1 MKKTLL
7 IILAAVL
14 ALLAARYWKA
24 SEPVDVTFL
33 TEAPQGAVPESEPAL
48 DAETELDELEELDAG
63 MDRQE
68 GAFRNAAR
76 RIVHVP
82 SDGILATPDEA
93 RYDDI
98 REIGDDELEAFTD
111 YNLRQA
117 LDGDLG
123 AANRVVHAHRRCA
136 DAPGSLPEVESEVQ
150 RRLSRYERLAA
161 NRGSNRTY
169 PTEAELRE
177 QFTQRF
183 EDCRFA
189 TELFTG
195 GLRQQL
201 EILANR
207 GHVTARYLYALLP
220 PEIFG
225 RSDAFLRQQEW
236 AEKALSYSLANL
248 TEGEPAGL
256 LAFGQS
262 YANNGTFTAR
272 DRYLG
277 TAFII
282 AALDCGLDLEY
293 YGNYVSR
300 FMNSE
305 RLAQSAGDP
314 RGAVLAMADGL
325 KAFCR

>member
-7 IILAAVL
+7 IIMAAAL
-14 ALLAARYWKA
+14 ALWAARYWMV
-24 SEPVDVTFL
+24 SEPVDVAFL
-33 TEAPQGAVPESEPAL
+33 TEAPQGAVPEPEPAFE
-48 DAETELDELEELDAG
+48 AETELDELEELDAG
-63 MDRQE
+63 MDRLDPSV
-68 GAFRNAAR
+68 GAAR

-98 REIGDDELEAFTD
+98 REIGEDELEDFTD

-123 AANRVVHAHRRCA
+123 AANRVVHAQRRCA
-136 DAPGSLPEVESEVQ
+136 DAPSSALEVERQVQ
-150 RRLSRYERLAA
+150 SRLGRYQWMAA
-161 NRGSNRTY
+161 NRNRNRSY

-177 QFTQRF
+177 QATQQF
-183 EDCRFA
+183 ENCRFMA
-189 TELFTG
+189 DLFTG
-195 GLRQQL
+195 DLRRQL
-201 EILANR
+201 EAMANR
-207 GHVTARYLYALLP
+207 GHVMARYLYALWP

-225 RSDAFLRQQEW
+225 QPDAFLRQQEW

-293 YGNYVSR
+293 YGSYVNQ
-300 FMNSE
+300 FMNSQ
-305 RLAQSAGDP
+305 RLSQSAGDP

>member
-1 MKKTLL
+1 MRKPLL
-7 IILAAVL
+7 IIMAV
-14 ALLAARYWKA
+14 ALTLLVARNWMV

-33 TEAPQGAVPESEPAL
+33 TKAPQGAVPEPEPAL
-48 DAETELDELEELDAG
+48 EAETKLDELEELDAG
-63 MDRQE
+63 MDRQQ
-68 GAFRNAAR
+68 GSSRDAAR

-82 SDGILATPDEA
+82 SDGILATPAEA

-98 REIGDDELEAFTD
+98 REIGEDELEAFTD

-123 AANRVVHAHRRCA
+123 AANRVVHAQRRCA
-136 DAPGSLPEVESEVQ
+136 DAPSSPQEVEMQVQ
-150 RRLSRYERLAA
+150 SRLSRYQWMAA
-161 NRGSNRTY
+161 NRSRNRAY
-169 PTEAELRE
+169 PTEGELRE

-183 EDCRFA
+183 ENCRFTA
-189 TELFTG
+189 DLFVG
-195 GLRQQL
+195 DLRAQL
-201 EILANR
+201 EAMANR
-207 GHVTARYLYALLP
+207 GHVTARYLYALWP

-225 RSDAFLRQQEW
+225 RPDAFLRQQEW

-293 YGNYVSR
+293 YGSYVNR

-305 RLAQSAGDP
+305 RLAQSAVDP